1 MPNRD
6 NTGPNG
12 DGPETGRK
20 QGTCPKKEE
29 PNQGRSFGRG
39 LGKGKGLGLSKRF
52 GKRNKS

>member
-1 MPNRD
+1 MPNRN